1 MTQARSYRYAVPT
14 DQPAPDAGEGQPSGF
29 IRFIAIPT
37 PTYDALAAKAAERGM
52 SVAQALAHALDAF
65 FKSPKE

>member
-1 MTQARSYRYAVPT
+1 MARSYKFAVPT
-14 DQPAPDAGEGQPSGF
+14 DAVEDEGQPTGT
-29 IRFIAIPT
+29 IRFLAIPT
-37 PTYDALAAKAAERGM
+37 PTYDAFAAKAAERGM